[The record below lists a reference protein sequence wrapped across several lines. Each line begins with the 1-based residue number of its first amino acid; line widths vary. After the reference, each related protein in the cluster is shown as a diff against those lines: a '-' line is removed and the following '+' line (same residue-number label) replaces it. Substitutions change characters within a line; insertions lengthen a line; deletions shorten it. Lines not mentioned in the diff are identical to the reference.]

1 MVPEQMAICIILRN
15 SVLNVTANLMLHLG
29 SGGPLDEIIN
39 MPERSFPW
47 LGCKVQDRVSG
58 ENEKYKLILL

>member
-39 MPERSFPW
+39 MPERSFP
-47 LGCKVQDRVSG
+47 
-58 ENEKYKLILL
+58 